1 MATRVRTGCQ
11 NCSKCTGSVVG
22 NVGRAAGRAG
32 AATMTFGM
40 SELMARKCRACGH
53 MQMLHQ
59 SAEPVVQQDVQ
70 VSVQPFPYQP
80 QPYPVQP
87 PQYPYQPQPYPGPQ
101 PQYVQPVPPL
111 PHPGPSPYPVPP
123 QHLAPPQYPPAPP
136 AQRPVD
142 RAARLRELKDLRD
155 QDLITE
161 EEFQAQRQEIIRSV

>member
-1 MATRVRTGCQ
+1 MATRVQTGCQ

-22 NVGRAAGRAG
+22 NMGRAAGRAG
-32 AATMTFGM
+32 AATMTFGI

-53 MQMLHQ
+53 MQMLHE
-59 SAEPVVQQDVQ
+59 SAAPVVQHNVQ
-70 VSVQPFPYQP
+70 VSA

-87 PQYPYQPQPYPGPQ
+87 PQYPYQPQPHPGPQ
-101 PQYVQPVPPL
+101 PQYVQPVPPP

-123 QHLAPPQYPPAPP
+123 QHLAPPQYPPAPTGQGP
-136 AQRPVD
+136 AD